1 MKPLELVLKE
11 ADVLQL
17 GVGESELPSA
27 EITSTGQ
34 VVWERVYK
42 VVRTD
47 HAIVLFETK
56 DFLAAVGAYLRFVE
70 NEAEAQQ
77 RLAGTFVEPP
87 NLAMPQQP
95 QLIRPN

>member
-77 RLAGTFVEPP
+77 RLAGTFKEAP
-87 NLAMPQQP
+87 NLALPQQP
-95 QLIRPN
+95 QLVRPN